1 MLATRLVDAA
11 PFRRSTGTVLDP
23 SVVARRVFGGQAQVR
38 GVAEKKPKKKK
49 LTRIKTMIFKKI
61 PNVVEIQTGQAFIG
75 VLLLLVL
82 SWVAAK
88 RIEKGHK
95 KELEELSRKQ
105 IRAARE
111 ARRELEKEQGKV
123 IDQALKTRREEVEKA
138 VDREKQKA
146 LVEKLKKGHEK
157 ELEELTTKQTQ
168 AAQEARQELEERKKE
183 LEELTIKQTQARR
196 ELEEGHKKE
205 LEELTRKQTQ
215 ASRELEEHLT
225 DVYRHFF
232 SISGS
237 ETVVPQL
244 QEELLLIGPYQAFIL
259 TGSVGKK
266 QYKLL
271 FLGEEHTDI
280 PKNEKGMLIW
290 NFFKKVDEQRGMNLF
305 VEQPIARKSPKNVD
319 LYRPL
324 RRGTANKFDTISEVR
339 RFLADCIPEEVG
351 GDKGGGEE
359 KKSNCP
365 LRNTNVFPIDS
376 RGDYGPN
383 GESRP
388 VSVYDQ
394 SALIEFLREKISTED
409 TQSFFEYVS
418 DLVFNP
424 TLLTETRVN
433 SVKKITK
440 KLQKLIRPIRSILS
454 QVNGEDQEKIKTW
467 FKMQWLDVLPNSLAE
482 VKGGKTDEEY
492 EKEYGEPYVHM
503 YERNV
508 ASCLMD
514 LYAVCKIFLH
524 MTPMESKKANIVY
537 AGALHISA
545 IVDFFTKFGF
555 DHIIIDARGAP
566 EREKKVRIKMKDLEG
581 ILDQTIVNSSA
592 SASSL

>member
-1 MLATRLVDAA
+1 
-11 PFRRSTGTVLDP
+11 
-23 SVVARRVFGGQAQVR
+23 
-38 GVAEKKPKKKK
+38 
-49 LTRIKTMIFKKI
+49 MIFKKI

-105 IRAARE
+105 TRAAQE

-123 IDQALKTRREEVEKA
+123 READQALQKSVERRREEIEKA

-146 LVEKLKKGHEK
+146 DAERNELVEKLKKGHEK
-157 ELEELTTKQTQ
+157 ELEELTIKQTQ
-168 AAQEARQELEERKKE
+168 AAQKARRELEEGKKV
-183 LEELTIKQTQARR
+183 LEELTIKQTRARQK
-196 ELEEGHKKE
+196 LEEGHKKE

-259 TGSVGKK
+259 TGSVENK

-271 FLGEEHTDI
+271 FLGERHSDI

-319 LYRPL
+319 LYRP
-324 RRGTANKFDTISEVR
+324 RSTANKFDTISEVR
-339 RFLADCIPEEVG
+339 RYLADCIPEEG
-351 GDKGGGEE
+351 GGEKGGGEE

-376 RGDYGPN
+376 RGDYGPK

-388 VSVYDQ
+388 VHVYDE
-394 SALIEFLREKISTED
+394 SALIEYLRQKINTED
-409 TQSFFEYVS
+409 RSFFKYVF

-424 TLLTETRVN
+424 TSETP
-433 SVKKITK
+433 VKTVKFIIE
-440 KLQKLIRPIRSILS
+440 KLIQPITSILS
-454 QVNGEDQEKIKTW
+454 QVKDEDKKKIRAW
-467 FKMQWLDVLPNSLAE
+467 FEMQWLSLPDELAKL
-482 VKGGKTDEEY
+482 KGGKTDKEY

-503 YERNV
+503 YQRNV

-537 AGALHISA
+537 AGALHIS
-545 IVDFFTKFGF
+545 VMVYFFAKFGF
-555 DHIIIDARGAP
+555 DNLNIYAQGTPVGTP